1 MYLKIFILYMYFI
14 NFEIFLY
21 YVIYK
26 IIKRISSF
34 QQFDTNYAD
43 HLK

>member
-21 YVIYK
+21 YVIHK
-26 IIKRISSF
+26 IINRISSF
-34 QQFDTNYAD
+34 QFDTNYAD